1 MAAATWKYLTP
12 EDIRRLRNYEFGVK
26 AMVEGYLSGRHRSVQ
41 RGSSTEFHEFRQ
53 YVPGDDPARVD
64 WRVFARSDRLF
75 LRTFEQETNLECHIV
90 LDCSASMGF
99 AGAESRWSKLEY
111 CSFFAACLAWLV
123 ASGGDRV
130 SLTLFDKGIRRFI
143 PAGSTRRHLHDV
155 LTTLEHTQPGE
166 GTSLTDTL
174 RRAAA
179 LVRRRGTLVIVSD
192 FFHDPAELFLALNPW
207 IHRGFRIHLLHVLD
221 PSEESLE
228 DRGLARFEDMESGE
242 SLTVHPR
249 AVREAWKSALLEHTR
264 SLRSLAA
271 SRRVEYLRV
280 NTAQSYFQL
289 FDTLCR

>member
-1 MAAATWKYLTP
+1 MAAIWKYLTP

-26 AMVEGYLSGRHRSVQ
+26 AMCEGWLSGRHRSTQ

-99 AGAESRWSKLEY
+99 AGAAARWTKLEY
-111 CSFFAACLAWLV
+111 TSFFAACLAWLV
-123 ASGGDRV
+123 VSGGDRV
-130 SLTLFDKGIRRFI
+130 SLTLFDRSIRRFL
-143 PAGSTRRHLHDV
+143 PPGSTRRHLHEL
-155 LTTLEHTQPGE
+155 LTALEHNHPGE
-166 GTSLTDTL
+166 GTSLTETL
-174 RRAAA
+174 QRASA
-179 LVRRRGTLVIVSD
+179 LVRRRGTLVILSD
-192 FFHDPAELFLALNPW
+192 FFHDSAALFRALNPW
-207 IHRGFRIHLLHVLD
+207 LHRGFRIHLLHVLD
-221 PSEESLE
+221 PAEEILE

-249 AVREAWKSALLEHTR
+249 VLREAWTDALLEHTR
-264 SLRSLAA
+264 ALRSLSS

-280 NTAQSYFQL
+280 NTSQSYFQL
-289 FDTLCR
+289 FDTLRR